1 MFSCEFGGDLPAIP
15 IRPEDNLDFVSLGS
29 CCRGGPVDREK
40 NHVTTL
46 DHRDRA
52 HGPVLAHVLFRDR
65 ENRDVHNHFE
75 DDHSSGVGH
84 RPKIILVKQPKLEFY
99 LTYKTIKNNAYLI
112 IIIVHVSDLN
122 VSFESRRGVILAT
135 RVSRRWVV

>member
-1 MFSCEFGGDLPAIP
+1 MFSCESGVDLPAIP
-15 IRPEDNLDFVSLGS
+15 IRPEDNLDFVSLGN
-29 CCRGGPVDREK
+29 CYMGDPVDREK

-65 ENRDVHNHFE
+65 ENRDVHSHFE

-99 LTYKTIKNNAYLI
+99 LTYKTIKNNPYLI